1 MGAALASLLV
11 KIGGKTLSTFLDLFT
26 KSAWRKVGAWTTLMA
41 LVTGL
46 YATISGLIAAI
57 SYIMPN
63 WVSVAASWVVP
74 DNAVLCVTTYIA
86 GSAAITLFKWKMR
99 GIQLS
104 LGL

>member
-1 MGAALASLLV
+1 MGRALAALLV
-11 KIGGKTLSTFLDLFT
+11 KIGGKTLTNFLDLFT
-26 KSAWRKVGAWTTLMA
+26 KSAWRKVAAWTTLIA

-46 YATISGLIAAI
+46 YTTINLLIAGIA
-57 SYIMPN
+57 YIMPN
-63 WVSVAASWVVP
+63 EISIAASWIVP
-74 DNAVLCVTTYIA
+74 DNAVGCITAYLA

>member
-11 KIGGKTLSTFLDLFT
+11 KIGGKTLTTFLDLFT
-26 KSAWRKVGAWTTLMA
+26 KSAWRKVAAWTTLVT

-46 YATISGLIAAI
+46 YATISGLLAAL
-57 SYIMPN
+57 SYVMPET
-63 WVSVAASWVVP
+63 VSIAASWIVP
-74 DNAVLCVTTYIA
+74 DNAVLCITTYIFA
-86 GSAAITLFKWKMR
+86 STAITLFKWKMR